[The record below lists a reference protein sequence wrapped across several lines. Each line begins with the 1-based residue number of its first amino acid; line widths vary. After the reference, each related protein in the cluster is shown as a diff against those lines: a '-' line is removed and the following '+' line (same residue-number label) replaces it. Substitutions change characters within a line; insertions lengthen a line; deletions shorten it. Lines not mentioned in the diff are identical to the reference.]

1 MEHLVS
7 ICIPC
12 FNAGE
17 TIKETIQSLI
27 NQTYSD
33 FEIIVSDNHSTD
45 NTIEI
50 IRSFHDERIKIYE
63 NESNLGV
70 IQNYHLALS
79 RATGKYVKL
88 LCADDT
94 ITPDCIEKQVD
105 IFLSHPNDSIVMV
118 TAEKNVINKDNK
130 ILFKKAFPGKAGFY
144 DGIKVLKKSFLHGT
158 NIFGEPGCV
167 MFDREIANKTSCFL
181 IDPSLT
187 YLIEFD
193 FFCQLL
199 KHGNLFV
206 IKEPLFSFRVIS
218 TSGTAGFKWSQA
230 KIFNAYIDKCHR
242 EKFISMPWIERVFSK
257 SMAWLMCIARNIV
270 FKFSK

>member
-12 FNAGE
+12 YNAGE

-33 FEIIVSDNHSTD
+33 FEVIISDNHSTD

-50 IRSFHDERIKIYE
+50 IKSFHDDRIKIFE

-88 LCADDT
+88 LCADDI
-94 ITPDCIEKQVD
+94 ITPDCIEKQVNV
-105 IFLSHPNDSIVMV
+105 FLSHPNNNIVMV
-118 TAEKNVINKDNK
+118 AAEKHVINKDNK
-130 ILFKKAFPGKAGFY
+130 ILFRKPFPGKAGLY
-144 DGIKVLKKSFLHGT
+144 DGKKAIKKSFLHGT
-158 NIFGEPGCV
+158 SIFGEPGCV
-167 MFDREIANKTSCFL
+167 MFDRECSKKTSEFI

-187 YLIEFD
+187 YIIEFD
-193 FFCQLL
+193 FYCQLL
-199 KHGNLFV
+199 QYGNLFV
-206 IKEPLFSFRVIS
+206 IKEPLFSFRVIN
-218 TSGTAGFKWSQA
+218 TSGTAGFRWSQA
-230 KIFNAYIDKCHR
+230 RIFNSLIDKYHKEGVINYSWFTRTYC
-242 EKFISMPWIERVFSK
+242 KT
-257 SMAWLMCIARNIV
+257 MAWIMCIARNLV
-270 FKFSK
+270 FKFA